1 MTKLKPTTTPELQA
15 HDVGQEH
22 IECGWFNMCSYQV
35 QLAVVMLQAQNKTKQ

>member
-22 IECGWFNMCSYQV
+22 IECSWFNMCLSHLQF
-35 QLAVVMLQAQNKTKQ
+35 AAVMLQAQHKS